1 MSRTTKSINNIK
13 IKLDS
18 ISGLDG
24 DYIQERLEIIE
35 DLVNK
40 TVKEIDKHCD
50 ENETNGTIFEKK
62 GNKDN
67 E

>member
-13 IKLDS
+13 RKLDS

-24 DYIQERLEIIE
+24 DYIQERLKKIE
-35 DLVNK
+35 NLVNK

-50 ENETNGTIFEKK
+50 EDEINGTIFEKK
-62 GNKDN
+62 GAED